1 MKKPAT
7 LGLRGTKTRFD
18 EFQAIHQLQTYAT
31 HFVGAFLPFH
41 RLMMHAHETALRNE
55 CGYTGH
61 QPYWHEQLD
70 AGKFSRSFLLDAT
83 YGFGGDRSRTTGCI
97 TNGPF
102 ANYTNSLG
110 PGYEV
115 TSHCINRRISD
126 AMSTMSSQA
135 QVDAYLA
142 LLDLRP
148 RGRALKASHTR
159 GDTPVWVGRCRTA
172 CRAPVTPFSIC
183 TIPGWIKCFGTG
195 RLGIGR
201 RGCRGSVGRILD
213 RISRQDF
220 PRGRPTFRE
229 FFFSCFQPRLTADV
243 S

>member
-55 CGYTGH
+55 CGYTGY

-70 AGKFSRSFLLDAT
+70 AGKFSRSSLLDAT
-83 YGFGGDRSRTTGCI
+83 NGFGSDRSRTTGCI

-142 LLDLRP
+142 LLDFKTAWP
-148 RGRALKASHTR
+148 CIEGQPHT
-159 GDTPVWVGRCRTA
+159 GGHA
-172 CRAPVTPFSIC
+172 
-183 TIPGWIKCFGTG
+183 
-195 RLGIGR
+195 
-201 RGCRGSVGRILD
+201 SVGGQMQNGVSSPGDPLFYLHHTWLD
-213 RISRQDF
+213 KVFWDWQARDRTTRVSRVGGTNIGPDF
-220 PRGRPTFRE
+220 SPGFPPRPANI
-229 FFFSCFQPRLTADV
+229 P
-243 S
+243 